1 MVREAGNSDV
11 ADIVR
16 VIRAVYDEFG
26 FPWEEEGY
34 HADLYDIEASYNAH
48 GDKFY
53 VAEWD
58 GQVVGTGALELFERL
73 EGTDGVTKRDG
84 YIRVAGADC
93 SIERLYV
100 HADGRRRGVGRA
112 VMQRVIA
119 GARDAGRKRME
130 IWSDKRF
137 NDAHRLYEKLGARIV
152 GERLCDDPE
161 LSPEF
166 GLALDLTDGY
176 PAASTLLGDEG
187 KIPLSS

>member
-1 MVREAGNSDV
+1 MGLVVREAGNGDV
-11 ADIVR
+11 AEVVR
-16 VIRAVYDEFG
+16 VIRAVYDEYG

-34 HADLYDIEASYNAH
+34 HADLYDIEASYQAH

-53 VAEWD
+53 VAEWE
-58 GQVVGTGALELFERL
+58 GHVVGTGALELFPKVN
-73 EGTDGVTKRDG
+73 GTVGVSERDG

-112 VMQRVIA
+112 VMERVIA
-119 GARDAGRKRME
+119 DARESGRTRME

-137 NDAHRLYEKLGARIV
+137 TEAHRLYEKLGARVV

-161 LSPEF
+161 LSPEY
-166 GLALDLTDGY
+166 GLALDL
-176 PAASTLLGDEG
+176 
-187 KIPLSS
+187 